1 MSSETANSLAETN
14 PEQDRLHAPFP
25 PPPEYSEN
33 LIMMAYDATADL
45 AIWVHF
51 SRMHGDADLWEG
63 IFCVYAPD
71 GELLLHQSYGREGTQ
86 DRADTGFCSF
96 EVLEPLQKW
105 QAKYTGKAL
114 RSATREAASR
124 RLSPSDDADLVVDLT
139 FDGVFP
145 TWSAGAAM
153 DDQEWGDSHLEQG
166 GKLVGTIEIDGVS
179 HDIDCMA
186 FRDHTRGRRNYTGLS
201 RHCWTYGFFP
211 SGRVY
216 LVLEAFHDP
225 DETRQTFGF
234 VVQDGQL
241 YKATPKS
248 LPGLDDCEGEP
259 RRFTIELESEVGD
272 MSVETEMVHAMPFT
286 MRAPL
291 AMPLGTDWSD
301 PSILVD
307 IEGPTKVR
315 WNGEEGTGWVE
326 RTNRTGR
333 LRKPH

>member
-1 MSSETANSLAETN
+1 MNTDAAPSLVETN

-33 LIMMAYDATADL
+33 LILMGYDPTAEL
-45 AIWVHF
+45 GIWVHF

-71 GELLLHQSYGREGTQ
+71 GEVLLHQSYGREGTQ

-96 EVLEPLQKW
+96 EVVEPLQKW
-105 QAKYTGKAL
+105 RARFDGRAL
-114 RSATREAASR
+114 RSTTREAASR
-124 RLSPSDDADLVVDLT
+124 VLSPAQDVPVAVDLT

-153 DDQEWGDSHLEQG
+153 DDQDWGDSHLEQG
-166 GKLVGTIEIDGVS
+166 GSLAGTIEIDGVRAQ
-179 HDIDCMA
+179 IDCMA
-186 FRDHTRGRRNYTGLS
+186 FRDHTRGTRNYTGLS
-201 RHCWTYGFFP
+201 RHCWTFGFFP
-211 SGRVY
+211 SGRVF

-225 DETRQTFGF
+225 GDSRQTFGF
-234 VVQDGQL
+234 VVEDGKL
-241 YKATPKS
+241 HNATPRS
-248 LPGLDDCEGEP
+248 LPGLDDCEGAP
-259 RRFTIELESEVGD
+259 RDFTIELDSDVG
-272 MSVETEMVHAMPFT
+272 EMTVQAQMLHAMPFT

-301 PSILVD
+301 PSILIDV
-307 IEGPTKVR
+307 EGPTRVQ
-315 WNGEEGTGWVE
+315 WNGEEGFGWAE

-333 LRKPH
+333 MARPA